1 VKVDSARMTTRWIN
15 CIDGASGLQSIEIDC
30 NQSSW
35 LAQEGRNKASA
46 LLSKEQASKR
56 TAPESIASE
65 MAVWKC
71 MPIQPTPIIAATMS
85 TFAHRKRTYI
95 AQFSTLHMECKK
107 VEKVDGLK
115 RHGALL

>member
-1 VKVDSARMTTRWIN
+1 
-15 CIDGASGLQSIEIDC
+15 
-30 NQSSW
+30 
-35 LAQEGRNKASA
+35 
-46 LLSKEQASKR
+46 
-56 TAPESIASE
+56 

-71 MPIQPTPIIAATMS
+71 MPIQPTPVIAAKMS
-85 TFAHRKRTYI
+85 TFAREKWTYI